1 MMKLLKPLKIL
12 TMEHLTKS
20 TREIVAKSND
30 ERIKFI
36 RGQKW
41 VGYTKAQEVLQ
52 RFEDILSQPPIHRMP
67 SVLLIGES
75 NNGKTE
81 IIKKFQK
88 THQAVIS
95 ENEDK
100 VIAPV
105 LIIEAPSEPDEK
117 RLYQKILSA
126 TVVPFRSNH
135 KPEILYNQVSHT
147 LRTIELKVLI
157 IDEIHNVLSG
167 RTNNRQV
174 FLNALKS
181 LSNDL
186 MISIIA
192 VGTKDAFHVF
202 QSDPQMANRFD
213 PVPLQRWQMDNEYL
227 RLLVSYEKLLPLKE
241 KSDLAN
247 RPLASKI
254 LSLTDGTIGGITG
267 IIKKASVK
275 AIQNGQEKI
284 SMDLVQSLEVM
295 LPHERNRMPAM

>member
-1 MMKLLKPLKIL
+1 MKHLKIL
-12 TMEHLTKS
+12 MMEHLTKN
-20 TREIVAKSND
+20 TREIAIKSAD
-30 ERIKFI
+30 ERVKFI
-36 RGQKW
+36 SGQKW
-41 VGYTKAQEVLQ
+41 VGYTRAQEVLQ
-52 RFEDILSQPPIHRMP
+52 RFNDILNQPPIHRMP
-67 SVLLIGES
+67 SFLLIGES

-88 THQAVIS
+88 LHQAVIS
-95 ENEDK
+95 EDQDK

-105 LIIEAPSEPDEK
+105 IIIEAPSEPDEK
-117 RLYQKILSA
+117 RLYQKILST

-135 KPEILYNQVSHT
+135 KPEVLFNQVYHT
-147 LRTIELKVLI
+147 LKTIELKVLI

-181 LSNDL
+181 LSNQL
-186 MISIIA
+186 MISIVA

-202 QSDPQMANRFD
+202 QSDPQMSSRFE
-213 PVPLQRWQMDNEYL
+213 PLALQRWQMDNEYL

-241 KSDLAN
+241 KSELAN
-247 RPLASKI
+247 RSLASKI

-267 IIKKASVK
+267 VIKKAAIK

-284 SMDLVQSLEVM
+284 TVELIQSLDVL
-295 LPHERNRMPAM
+295 LPHERNRVPLM

>member
-1 MMKLLKPLKIL
+1 M
-12 TMEHLTKS
+12 MEHLTKN
-20 TREIVAKSND
+20 TREIAIKPAD

-36 RGQKW
+36 NGQKW
-41 VGYTKAQEVLQ
+41 VGYTRAQEVLQ
-52 RFEDILSQPPIHRMP
+52 RFDDILNQPPIHRMP
-67 SVLLIGES
+67 SFLLIGES

-88 THQAVIS
+88 LHQAIIS
-95 ENEDK
+95 EDQGK

-105 LIIEAPSEPDEK
+105 IIIEAPSEPDEK
-117 RLYQKILSA
+117 RLYQKILST

-135 KPEILYNQVSHT
+135 KPEVLFNQVYHT
-147 LRTIELKVLI
+147 LKTIELKVLV

-181 LSNDL
+181 LSNQL
-186 MISIIA
+186 MISIVA

-202 QSDPQMANRFD
+202 QSDPQMSSRFE
-213 PVPLQRWQMDNEYL
+213 PLALQRWQMDNEYL
-227 RLLVSYEKLLPLKE
+227 RLLVSYEKLIPLKE
-241 KSDLAN
+241 KSELVN
-247 RPLASKI
+247 RSLASKI

-267 IIKKASVK
+267 IIKKASIK

-284 SMDLVQSLEVM
+284 TIELIQSLNVI
-295 LPHERNRMPAM
+295 LPHERNRVPLM